1 MSSPV
6 AQCALRLALALP
18 ALFASRAYLVIA
30 FGVTAVGS
38 TVSAQESTLRVTVPV
53 ARTIPSLG
61 STTLEVDLGAPF
73 DPRKPTVLVIED
85 GQQYYV
91 RRGAMKALQAELF
104 GTDVNVAGIIPRGSD
119 SSFIA
124 AVIEH
129 DGNVNWE
136 RAWRVF
142 NSTEWI
148 ADIDAVRRALVG
160 SGRVDLF
167 GRSGGAYLVH
177 EYLAAYGTHARR
189 AFTQSAVDPALNREL
204 HIPLDDYVEQ
214 LTRSDSVLWH
224 TLVRAMPPKGERRLR
239 ALIALQR
246 QHFYVPAESLA
257 VAQRALISALA
268 AGDTVAIRGFEQRY
282 EVDDIMRLERSRDA
296 IPQHVRVLELLY
308 PSGAFANMLPDRIY
322 PLLESQKAFIRPLL
336 DLVERGEIA
345 VAARDTCAAH
355 RVPTDLF
362 VLAARFDEAVDYRTS
377 IALASEYPSHE
388 LFIANDNHVFQ
399 AMDKA
404 GVRARLVKAFF
415 GAGRASR
422 AFSDAMRAAEGL
434 RWTPDPLD

>member
-1 MSSPV
+1 MSSPA

-30 FGVTAVGS
+30 FGVTAVGC

-61 STTLEVDLGAPF
+61 STALEVDLGAPF

-129 DGNVNWE
+129 DGNVNWG

-177 EYLAAYGTHARR
+177 QYLAVYGTHVRR
-189 AFTQSAVDPALNREL
+189 AFTQSSVDPALNREL

-214 LTRSDSVLWH
+214 LARSDSALWG
-224 TLVRAMPPKGERRLR
+224 TLAGTMPPSGERRLR

-246 QHFYVPAESLA
+246 QHFYVPTESLA
-257 VAQRALISALA
+257 VAQRGLITALA

-282 EVDDIMRLERSRDA
+282 EIDDIMRLERSRDA
-296 IPQHVRVLELLY
+296 VPQDVRVLELLY
-308 PSGAFANMLPDRIY
+308 PSDAFNSMRPDRIY

-336 DLVERGEIA
+336 DLVERGKIA
-345 VAARDTCAAH
+345 VAARDTRAAH
-355 RVPTDLF
+355 RVPTDVF

-415 GAGRASR
+415 GAGRAST
-422 AFSDAMRAAEGL
+422 AFSEAMRAAEGL
-434 RWTPDPLD
+434 RWTPEH